1 MITIMIKGVHYRSRL
16 FYRAQTLVKLGK
28 GHGDRFRIA
37 ANYIIPG
44 SRVIDICS
52 GPGDLR
58 HYLPPGC
65 RYSGLEASPSF
76 VRHLD
81 RRNIPC
87 HQHNLQ
93 LPLAPLKIKAD
104 VATMLISLCHFH
116 RERAL
121 SLLAE
126 LSRLAH
132 TVIIVEEVT
141 QKKRPATS
149 ALQAVMNYLSA
160 TAYTA
165 SYQIMTDKEFYEL
178 VQVAGYRYER
188 ISQRYAVGIC
198 SVQEE
203 KFRAKDLAK

>member
-1 MITIMIKGVHYRSRL
+1 MLKGVHYRSRL
-16 FYRAQTLVKLGK
+16 FYRAQTLIKLGK

-37 ANYIIPG
+37 ADYITPG

-65 RYSGLEASPSF
+65 RYSCLEASPSF

-87 HQHNLQ
+87 LRHNLH
-93 LPLAPLKIKAD
+93 LPLAPLQVKAD
-104 VATMLISLCHFH
+104 VATMLISLCHFP

-126 LSRLAH
+126 LTQLAP

-141 QKKRPATS
+141 QKKRPAAS
-149 ALQAVMNYLSA
+149 PLQAVMNYLSA
-160 TAYTA
+160 TAYTGA
-165 SYQIMTDKEFYEL
+165 YEIMTGEEFCEL
-178 VQVAGYRYER
+178 VQEAGYRYER
-188 ISQRYAVGIC
+188 INERYAVGIF

-203 KFRAKDLAK
+203 KLRAKDLAK